1 MNSRWK
7 LDILVA
13 MVSRSQTCMNK
24 LRVLSR
30 FHALSP
36 LQPFGFWSL
45 DHVIKYITH
54 LYFRK
59 SSQKIFAPD
68 SPDSYCA
75 GSAAGVPVFMEI

>member
-36 LQPFGFWSL
+36 LQTFGIRAFCAVTVRPIRSRT
-45 DHVIKYITH
+45 VP
-54 LYFRK
+54 
-59 SSQKIFAPD
+59 A
-68 SPDSYCA
+68 SPA
-75 GSAAGVPVFMEI
+75 L